1 MILNQEIV
9 KTVATSFKTLSFVKF
24 MSFFSWDSG
33 VKYYAFALLFLCDS
47 FNFVQYLSPISLSAF
62 IFVGDNS

>member
-9 KTVATSFKTLSFVKF
+9 KTVATSFKTLSFVKL

-33 VKYYAFALLFLCDS
+33 VKYYAFALFFFAILLTS
-47 FNFVQYLSPISLSAF
+47 SNI
-62 IFVGDNS
+62 